1 MHELVQQWNPKIA
14 FLMETKVGVRKMER
28 FRTRI
33 GLPNGI
39 IIPSNGRSG
48 GIALLWKKDLDVE
61 LKRTILT

>member
-1 MHELVQQWNPKIA
+1 
-14 FLMETKVGVRKMER
+14 METKVGVRKMER

-61 LKRTILT
+61 LKNYPRNHIDAVVTNPRLGFK